1 MYPGF
6 RVWTRLKYNIN
17 KTCVIG
23 YAPWL
28 PWLPLHRLSLY
39 INVHMVNGHQ
49 ALFLT
54 VYVVTFC

>member
-39 INVHMVNGHQ
+39 INVHMVTVVT
-49 ALFLT
+49 AAPSLT
-54 VYVVTFC
+54 VH